1 MGCSPE
7 VDKSEIHCYPK
18 DKSEVVD
25 HNLFRVAGTG
35 MFSGKVNEDMS
46 EEGYVYRQVLR
57 TGRRQVIY
65 EPGKEMICYACPQRD
80 VCQEEIEI
88 SMPLRLGTR
97 IIGVIGVVGSTREQ
111 KERILGDEALYMDF
125 LEQIAVFIATKAR
138 EYTELEGKNA
148 LLGTLDCTIDH
159 IDQGIMLLGSD
170 YVVTTANISAKNQL
184 ELEGLEGSRV
194 SVEPTGDHLNHLNE
208 YKLRVR
214 EQEFYVMGHMY
225 DLPNPSKRYAA
236 LLIFESSR
244 NLQKKYYEMT
254 STVHTLDCDSIIG
267 SSPQTLKMKEEILKV
282 AQSSSTVLITGE
294 SGTGKE
300 MVATAIW
307 NASERRNGRF
317 VAINCAAIPEALL
330 ESELFG
336 YEKGAFTGAVA
347 RRIGKFEEAS
357 EGTLLLDEIS
367 EMDIGIQAKL
377 LRAIQEKEI
386 DRIGGKAPIKVNTR
400 IIATSN
406 RDLEAAVKNG
416 TFRQDLYYRLN
427 VISLN
432 IPDLKDRPGDIIVL
446 AKHFIKKYSE
456 LNDLPMKDLSAAS
469 EKALMSYDWPG
480 NVRELENTMHRS
492 VLMSTGDEVE
502 VVLPESSHHEET
514 AETPTVG
521 QTVAGMER
529 KLIIDTLK
537 HTLGNRTTAANIL
550 GISIRTLR
558 NKLKQYQEE
567 GYDVPPA
574 TLG

>member
-1 MGCSPE
+1 M
-7 VDKSEIHCYPK
+7 EILI
-18 DKSEVVD
+18 V
-25 HNLFRVAGTG
+25 GTLEG
-35 MFSGKVNEDMS
+35 QIGAASKIAIAQGGQVSLADTVEKALEILRGGKTVELVMID
-46 EEGYVYRQVLR
+46 VKLD
-57 TGRRQVIY
+57 IY
-65 EPGKEMICYACPQRD
+65 KF
-80 VCQEEIEI
+80 I
-88 SMPLRLGTR
+88 SSL
-97 IIGVIGVVGSTREQ
+97 E
-111 KERILGDEALYMDF
+111 KERINVLVVACGVANDTSLAVKAIKAGAKEYIPLPPDPELIGAVLAAATRENHALIYGDKKTENILKIAK
-125 LEQIAVFIATKAR
+125 QIAPSEASV
-138 EYTELEGKNA
+138 
-148 LLGTLDCTIDH
+148 LLT
-159 IDQGIMLLGSD
+159 GS
-170 YVVTTANISAKNQL
+170 
-184 ELEGLEGSRV
+184 
-194 SVEPTGDHLNHLNE
+194 
-208 YKLRVR
+208 
-214 EQEFYVMGHMY
+214 
-225 DLPNPSKRYAA
+225 
-236 LLIFESSR
+236 
-244 NLQKKYYEMT
+244 
-254 STVHTLDCDSIIG
+254 
-267 SSPQTLKMKEEILKV
+267 
-282 AQSSSTVLITGE
+282 

-300 MVATAIW
+300 IFSRFIHDNSKRA
-307 NASERRNGRF
+307 NKKF
-317 VAINCAAIPEALL
+317 VAVNCAAIPETLL

-406 RDLEAAVKNG
+406 RDLEAAVKEG

-427 VISLN
+427 VISLH

-502 VVLPESSHHEET
+502 VVLPESAHREET
-514 AETPTVG
+514 GEAPAVG

-529 KLIIDTLK
+529 RLIIDTLK